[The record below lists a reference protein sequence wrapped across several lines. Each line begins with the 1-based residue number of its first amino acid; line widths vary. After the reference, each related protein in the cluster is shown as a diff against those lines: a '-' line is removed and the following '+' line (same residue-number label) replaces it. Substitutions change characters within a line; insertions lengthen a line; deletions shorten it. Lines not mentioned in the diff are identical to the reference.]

1 MLAAAKKENAMNI
14 VVLGGTRFIGPEVV
28 RQLLR
33 QGHDITVFH
42 RGQTNDD
49 RVVSA
54 RRLLGDRRNLLSFRD
69 KFRKLRPDAVLDMI
83 PMNAGDAET
92 VLETFN
98 GIADRLV
105 AISSIDVY
113 LAYGRL
119 WKSEPGPPV
128 PTPLNEESS
137 LRATNKPHGEEHDKI
152 GMERT
157 FRERAGMPV
166 TVLRLPMVYGRK
178 DSQHRLHFYLK
189 RMDDGRPAILLD
201 EDRAGWKWIRG
212 YVDNVA
218 AAVCLALTSDA
229 AAGKTYN
236 VGEQSSLTEA
246 EWVTSIARCV
256 GWSGEIVTMPKVALP
271 ENLREDYDFR
281 QNMDADTSKIRNELG
296 YREPV
301 SREEAL
307 IRTVEWERADPPD
320 KIDPADYD
328 YEAEDAALDEF
339 RLHRTR

>member
-1 MLAAAKKENAMNI
+1 MNI

-33 QGHDITVFH
+33 QGHDVTVFH

-54 RRLLGDRRNLLSFRD
+54 RRLLGDRRNLLSFRKD
-69 KFRKLRPDAVLDMI
+69 FLRFHPDAVLDML
-83 PMNAGDAET
+83 PMNASDADM

-98 GIADRLV
+98 GIVERMV

-119 WKSEPGPPV
+119 WNTEPGPPV
-128 PTPLNEESS
+128 ATPLTEESP
-137 LRATNKPHGEEHDKI
+137 LRTTDQPHGQKYDKI
-152 GMERT
+152 GMERKL
-157 FRERAGMPV
+157 RERAGMPV
-166 TVLRLPMVYGRK
+166 TVLRLPMVYGHH
-178 DSQHRLHFYLK
+178 DPQHRLYFYLK
-189 RMDDGRPAILLD
+189 RMDDRRPAILLD
-201 EDRAGWKWIRG
+201 EARAGWKWIHG

-218 AAVCLALTSDA
+218 AAICLAITCET

-236 VGEQSSLTEA
+236 VGEQPSLTEA
-246 EWVTSIARCV
+246 EWVGSIARCA
-256 GWSGEIVTMPKVALP
+256 GWKGNIVSMPKDALP
-271 ENLREDYDFR
+271 EHLREDYDFR
-281 QNMDADTSKIRNELG
+281 QNMDADTAKIRSELG

-307 IRTVEWERADPPD
+307 IRTVEWERANPPE

-339 RLHRTR
+339 RLHRAK

>member
-1 MLAAAKKENAMNI
+1 MNI

-33 QGHDITVFH
+33 QGHDVTVFH

-49 RVVSA
+49 RAVSA
-54 RRLLGDRRNLLSFRD
+54 RHVLGNRRNLASYRGEFRA
-69 KFRKLRPDAVLDMI
+69 LQPDAVLDML
-83 PMNAGDAET
+83 PMNAADAGS
-92 VLETFN
+92 VLDTFN
-98 GIADRLV
+98 GIADGLV

-119 WKSEPGPPV
+119 WNTEPGPLV
-128 PTPLNEESS
+128 PTPLDEDAP
-137 LRATNKPHGEEHDKI
+137 LRETDQPHGQKYDKI

-157 FRERAGMPV
+157 FRESAGMPV
-166 TVLRLPMVYGRK
+166 TILRLPMVYGRC
-178 DSQHRLHFYLK
+178 DPQHRLYSYLK
-189 RMDDGRPAILLD
+189 RMDDQRPFILLD
-201 EDRAGWKWIRG
+201 EDRAKWRWIRG

-218 AAVCLALTSDA
+218 AAICLALTSEA

-236 VGEQSSLTEA
+236 VGEQPSPTEA
-246 EWVTSIARCV
+246 EWIRNIARCA
-256 GWSGEIVTMPKVALP
+256 GWSGEIVTMPRRSLP
-271 ENLREDYDFR
+271 EHLREEYNFK
-281 QNMDADTSKIRNELG
+281 QHMDADTGRIRSELG

-307 IRTVEWERADPPD
+307 IRTVEWERDHPPA

-328 YEAEDAALDEF
+328 YDAEDVALEEF
-339 RLHRTR
+339 RMHRTR